1 MLKRGIMTLTR
12 NSIEWAINFVSDH
25 ADWDLF
31 PKVIEI
37 DAIKSKSDEFIRAV
51 ENKSLTDF
59 SDIM

>member
-1 MLKRGIMTLTR
+1 MTLTR

-25 ADWDLF
+25 ADGDLF